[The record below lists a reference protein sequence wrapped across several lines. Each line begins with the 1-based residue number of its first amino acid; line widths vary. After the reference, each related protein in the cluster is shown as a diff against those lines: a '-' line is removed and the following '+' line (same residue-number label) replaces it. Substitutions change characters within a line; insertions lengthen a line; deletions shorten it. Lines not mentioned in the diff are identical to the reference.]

1 MVKKLKKQ
9 LVGIYL
15 DLELLKLD
23 LVLDL
28 VLDLELN
35 RLHFI
40 LLPLPF
46 SFPLHMEP
54 KLLPSQLDLDLG
66 MPEQRAMDLKME
78 GLSGDFISTDAGLY
92 AFERIGLGSNR
103 RPSRSTASVSNPV
116 YAASTSVAF
125 PACSFATNG
134 SAFFFAS

>member
-1 MVKKLKKQ
+1 MVKKLNKQ

-78 GLSGDFISTDAGLY
+78 GLSGVRGGARVNG
-92 AFERIGLGSNR
+92 
-103 RPSRSTASVSNPV
+103 ASAWGW
-116 YAASTSVAF
+116 YLVA
-125 PACSFATNG
+125 
-134 SAFFFAS
+134 